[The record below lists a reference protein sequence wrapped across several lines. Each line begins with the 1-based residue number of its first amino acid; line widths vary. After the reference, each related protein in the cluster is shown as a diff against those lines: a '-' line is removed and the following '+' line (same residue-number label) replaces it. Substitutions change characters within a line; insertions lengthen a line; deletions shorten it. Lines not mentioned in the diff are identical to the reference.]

1 MNERRLFCRVARC
14 IGEVCLTP
22 SQRSLGFS
30 STSKDRH
37 DMGPL
42 HRRID
47 RACGRYLL
55 KPEKFEKA
63 HSRRPCVSNP
73 HLLAHRPFGLSTGP
87 GEPNGAS

>member
-1 MNERRLFCRVARC
+1 MNERRLSCRVARC

-22 SQRSLGFS
+22 SQRPLGFS

-37 DMGPL
+37 DMGPV

-63 HSRRPCVSNP
+63 LPQALCFEP
-73 HLLAHRPFGLSTGP
+73 PPP
-87 GEPNGAS
+87 GT

>member
-1 MNERRLFCRVARC
+1 MNERRLSSRVARC

-30 STSKDRH
+30 TISKDRH
-37 DMGPL
+37 DMGPV

-55 KPEKFEKA
+55 KPELKKQ
-63 HSRRPCVSNP
+63 SRRPCVSNP